1 MNTLAYL
8 YRYLRELE
16 EDFAEADWFEAES
29 IQLEID
35 NVQREL
41 REIQQA
47 TLEEPFKTFA
57 IRGFSDPLQVAY
69 DTLETQGTTK

>member
-1 MNTLAYL
+1 MSTISYL
-8 YRYLRELE
+8 YRRLNELE
-16 EDFAEADWFEAES
+16 DQFIESDWFEAES

-57 IRGFSDPLQVAY
+57 IRGFSDPLQ
-69 DTLETQGTTK
+69 GTTK